1 MATSREEILA
11 RLNEYRKAEQSVLK
25 AQKYEVEDKMLEKAD
40 LKYIQAMIKELESQL
55 GGTNPNIKRMRT
67 QRVLHK
73 RY

>member
-1 MATSREEILA
+1 MQSREEILA
-11 RLNEYRKAEQSVLK
+11 RLNEYRKAELSVLK

-55 GGTNPNIKRMRT
+55 SGTNPNVKRMRT